1 MADRFLSRWSQRKL
15 EVRAGKLPLEP
26 VAAPS
31 KPRPEAPL
39 PAAQAATPPTQPA
52 PQDAAPAAA
61 APMPTLEDVGQ
72 LTSQSDF
79 KPYVAPG
86 VAAEVRNAA
95 MKKLFTDPHYNV
107 MDRLD
112 IYIDDYSQSDPIPL
126 AMLRQMASAKFLN
139 LFDDEE
145 EKSKEQ
151 EHAQVAPVRDDAPIA
166 QADFVPESL
175 PNGACPSAA
184 PDPPEP
190 VVVMPP
196 EPQQNTAN
204 HDHTDLRLQQDDAA
218 GSPGAGRGSA

>member
-15 EVRAGKLPLEP
+15 EVRAGKPPPEP
-26 VAAPS
+26 VAAPP
-31 KPRPEAPL
+31 KPQAEAP
-39 PAAQAATPPTQPA
+39 PVAVEAAAPPTQPA
-52 PQDAAPAAA
+52 PQGAAPAAA
-61 APMPTLEDVGQ
+61 APLPTLADVGQ
-72 LTSQSDF
+72 LTAQSDF
-79 KPYVAPG
+79 KPFVAPG
-86 VAAEVRNAA
+86 VTAEVRNAA
-95 MKKLFTDPHYNV
+95 MKKLFADPHYNV

-126 AMLRQMASAKFLN
+126 TMLRQMASAKFLN

-145 EKSKEQ
+145 EKPKGQEQ
-151 EHAQVAPVRDDAPIA
+151 APAAPVRDDAPIA

-175 PNGACPSAA
+175 PNDAGLPAA
-184 PDPPEP
+184 QDPPEP

-218 GSPGAGRGSA
+218 GSPGAGRGAA